1 MHLVDDIIVA
11 GEDEGE
17 HLALLE
23 KVLQRLDQRN
33 LTANKENCKFFQKRI
48 EFCGHYIDAE
58 GLHKTP
64 DKIKAVEEAP
74 RPSNTTQLRSFLG
87 MVNYYHLF
95 LSGLA
100 STLAPLHQLLQAGA
114 KWRWTRECEETFR
127 KVKQMMASETVH
139 AHTLQS
145 RASHASAYGL
155 GAVLSHKMQGGTE
168 HPVAFASRTLSAAE
182 NNYAQID
189 KEALALIW
197 GIKKFHHYLYGHNF
211 TLITDHQPL
220 TTILNPKKGLPPMTT
235 ARLQRYAIFLQ
246 GYDFDICFRNTSLHA
261 NADAPSRLPWETMEE
276 VEIDEDASSSVMKL
290 ELLLI
295 TASQLKEA
303 TWNDLTLSKCYN
315 PSGQNTRDATRL
327 GRTTTDQWR
336 IQE

>member
-1 MHLVDDIIVA
+1 MDDIIVA
-11 GEDEGE
+11 GEDEEE

-33 LTANKENCKFFQKRI
+33 LTVNKEKCKFFQKKI

-64 DKIKAVEEAP
+64 DKIKAVVEAP

-87 MVNYYHLF
+87 MVNYYHGF

-100 STLAPLHQLLQAGA
+100 STLAPLHQLLQAGV

-127 KVKQMMASETVH
+127 KVKQMMASETVLTH
-139 AHTLQS
+139 FNPELPMTVACD
-145 RASHASAYGL
+145 ASAYGL
-155 GAVLSHKMQGGTE
+155 GAVLSHKMQDGTE
-168 HPVAFASRTLSAAE
+168 RPVAFASRTLLAAE
-182 NNYAQID
+182 KNYAQID

-197 GIKKFHHYLYGHNF
+197 GIKKFHHYLYRHNF

-246 GYDFDICFRNTSLHA
+246 GYDFDIC
-261 NADAPSRLPWETMEE
+261 
-276 VEIDEDASSSVMKL
+276 
-290 ELLLI
+290 
-295 TASQLKEA
+295 
-303 TWNDLTLSKCYN
+303 
-315 PSGQNTRDATRL
+315 
-327 GRTTTDQWR
+327 
-336 IQE
+336 